1 MKYWWIKKYQNLEVK
16 MLPDLL
22 SDIRY
27 FLVMPKNYLKIHNEI
42 KDLDV
47 DSLREEELLIELYV
61 LVSSKNIK
69 NNRLILIIKRL
80 LSFPDVN
87 LPLSDY
93 SLKEML
99 EEISNLKINPPIQE
113 KMNYNNV
120 VACYNCEQI
129 FYVDNIRAV
138 NKRDYCLCPYCGKH
152 NLYFDND
159 YVPMNYSF
167 LKLASLYY
175 GTSSLGCKFSNIQN
189 ILRKNIKVTMG
200 NVVVT
205 STLIQNNK
213 KKIAQKKVV
222 IDFDFS
228 RILKFNSMIES
239 DIIKKYYDAIM
250 KIDGMMEYETTIVL
264 EKIPLY
270 QFKEISFLILLSIM
284 EALSKTIYL
293 KNIQIL
299 CGQLEVYQEFRNNIK
314 IISSYSR

>member
-27 FLVMPKNYLKIHNEI
+27 FLVMPKNYIKIYNEI
-42 KDLDV
+42 KELSV
-47 DSLREEELLIELYV
+47 DNLREEELLIELYV

-93 SLKEML
+93 SIKEML
-99 EEISNLKINPPIQE
+99 GEISSLKTNPPIQE

-120 VACYNCEQI
+120 VACYSCGQI

-138 NKRDYCLCPYCGKH
+138 NKKDYCLCPYCGKH

-159 YVPMNYSF
+159 YIPMNYSF
-167 LKLASLYY
+167 LKLARLYY
-175 GTSSLGCKFSNIQN
+175 GTSSLGCKFFDIQK
-189 ILRKNIKVTMG
+189 ILKKNVSVTLG
-200 NVVVT
+200 NVIVT
-205 STLIQNNK
+205 STIIQDNK
-213 KKIAQKKVV
+213 KKAKQEKIVV
-222 IDFDFS
+222 DLDFS
-228 RILKFNSMIES
+228 KILKFNSIVES

-250 KIDGMMEYETTIVL
+250 KIDEMMEYETTIVL
-264 EKIPLY
+264 NKIPLFQY
-270 QFKEISFLILLSIM
+270 KEISFLILLALM

-293 KNIQIL
+293 KTVHIL
-299 CGQLEVYQEFRNNIK
+299 CNQLEVYQEFKNNIK
-314 IISSYSR
+314 IISSFRK